1 MLGVMKQTALLEF
14 ESSAFPMVP
23 DEDKQTN
30 PGIYGK
36 ALAQWIAEQLA
47 TRGFSVGE
55 VIAEDFGWCVPI
67 EAKSPRLYVACASAN
82 EKPNHW
88 RVFAFAEG
96 GVLAR
101 LFGKDTSTTALAALF
116 TALKHTLQSSPV
128 VQGLRDGTA

>member
-14 ESSAFPMVP
+14 GSSAFPIVP

-47 TRGFSVGE
+47 IRGFSVGE

-67 EAKSPRLYVACASAN
+67 EAKSPRLYVACAN
-82 EKPNHW
+82 VDEQPNQWH
-88 RVFAFAEG
+88 VFAFAEG
-96 GVLAR
+96 GVLTR
-101 LFGKDTSTTALAALF
+101 LFGKDTSDSALGSLF
-116 TALKHTLQSSPV
+116 TALKDTLQSSPL
-128 VQGLRDGTA
+128 VQGLREGTA

>member
-1 MLGVMKQTALLEF
+1 MKQTALLEF
-14 ESSAFPMVP
+14 ESSAFAIVP
-23 DEDKQTN
+23 GEDEQTN

-47 TRGFSVGE
+47 TRGFSVGD

-67 EAKSPRLYVACASAN
+67 ETKSPRLYVACTSVD
-82 EKPNHW
+82 EQPNHW

-101 LFGKDTSTTALAALF
+101 LFGKDTSVDALASLF
-116 TALKHTLQSSPV
+116 TAVKQTLQSTST
-128 VQGLRDGTA
+128 VQGLREDTA